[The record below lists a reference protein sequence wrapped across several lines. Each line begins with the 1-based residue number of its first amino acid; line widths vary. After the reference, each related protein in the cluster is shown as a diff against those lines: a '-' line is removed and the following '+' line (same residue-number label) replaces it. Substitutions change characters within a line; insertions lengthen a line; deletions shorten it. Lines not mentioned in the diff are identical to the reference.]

1 MTSETAVRT
10 TWQRRFDAEGE
21 RQFPRLAQEALAD
34 PRKHASTQ
42 GVRKLVTL
50 TSGVLFAADQM
61 DSSTIGRF
69 ITLSIDTLLTV
80 GAGTDFRDYEEFLT
94 NAMDLIHLLEK
105 RGVSVSGHYLSAAR
119 FQAGIA
125 NGAALRRDFIEKAV
139 TTSHTTDEEATAL
152 LTLAKYLVD
161 VSDYDGARAA
171 LLRCKVAM
179 GEAGEAHLRVDHDM
193 TLGLTYYFSD
203 PETSRAHFQ
212 SAVTI
217 GRNHSADRRFRQPLA
232 TALHYLGRLSVDRGE
247 PADAIRLLCEA
258 EAFSDDYLTGHG
270 YFHQRLAEVL
280 VDHGSVRE
288 AEYHLRAA
296 ERTFAIVGQASSGV
310 HVLHGTW
317 ARWFVRTGDLRS
329 AVDTLR
335 AAVQQSRR
343 HGAPRVELILL
354 AEMLRV
360 QLKRRRVDA
369 AIPILARAG
378 VVYLGSES
386 IRGPAQFVRQALTVF
401 QRAVRMLR
409 APRTV
414 GTAGSEGRPVP
425 VQCLCG
431 ADHDPSQ
438 EEA

>member
-1 MTSETAVRT
+1 MTSGTVIRT

-21 RQFPRLAQEALAD
+21 RQFPRLAQAALAD
-34 PRKHASTQ
+34 PGKHASAR

-50 TSGVLFAADQM
+50 TGGVLFAADHM

-80 GAGTDFRDYEEFLT
+80 GAGTDFRDYEEFLA
-94 NAMDLIHLLEK
+94 NALDLINLLRA
-105 RGVSVSGHYLSAAR
+105 RGAPVSGHYLSVAR

-125 NGAALRRDFIEKAV
+125 NGAALRREFIEQAV
-139 TTSHTTDEEATAL
+139 ATSRTGDEEATAL
-152 LTLAKYLVD
+152 LTLAKYLID
-161 VSDYDGARAA
+161 VSDYDGARSA
-171 LLRCKVAM
+171 LLRCSVAM
-179 GEAGEAHLRVDHDM
+179 REVDEAHLRVDHAT
-193 TLGLTYYFSD
+193 TLGMTYYFSE
-203 PETSRAHFQ
+203 PAISRAHFE

-217 GRNHSADRRFRQPLA
+217 GRNHSTDRRVRQPLA
-232 TALHYLGRLSVDRGE
+232 MALHYLGRLSADGGE

-258 EAFSDDYLTGHG
+258 EALSDDYLTGHG

-280 VDHGSVRE
+280 VDHGPLWE

-296 ERTFAIVGQASSGV
+296 ERTFAIVGEASSGL

-317 ARWFVRTGDLRS
+317 ARWFVRTGDLQS

-335 AAVQQSRR
+335 AAVQRSRR
-343 HGAPRVELILL
+343 HGAPRVELVLL

-360 QLKRRRVDA
+360 QLKRRRIDA
-369 AIPILARAG
+369 ATLIMVRAG
-378 VVYLGSES
+378 IVYLRSES

-409 APRTV
+409 TPRIV
-414 GTAGSEGRPVP
+414 GTAGSEDRSLPI
-425 VQCLCG
+425 QCPCG
-431 ADHDPSQ
+431 ADHDPS
-438 EEA
+438 AVTD